1 LGIFSFLRK
10 KTEFFSPEEK
20 QLITEAVQKAEK
32 ETSGEVRVF
41 VENRCRFVD
50 ALDRAVEIFQQL
62 KMEQTKD
69 RNAVLLYVAMKDRQ
83 LAIFGDEGIHQRVGN
98 EYWQKEVRKMIKEF
112 NRSHYAQ
119 GICKCVQEIG
129 NALKTNFP
137 YDANTDKNE
146 LPDDIVFGK

>member
-1 LGIFSFLRK
+1 MGIFSFLRK

-20 QLITEAVQKAEK
+20 QLIIEAVQKAEK

-62 KMEQTKD
+62 KMDQTKE
-69 RNAVLLYVAMKDRQ
+69 RNAVLLYLAMKDRQ
-83 LAIFGDEGIHQRVGN
+83 LAIFGDEGIHQKVGN
-98 EYWQKEVRKMIKEF
+98 DYWEKQVRRMIKEF
-112 NRSHYAQ
+112 NCNNYAT
-119 GICKCVQEIG
+119 GICKCVTEIG

-137 YDANTDKNE
+137 YDASTDKNE
-146 LPDDIVFGK
+146 LPDDIVFGR

>member
-1 LGIFSFLRK
+1 LGIFSFLRR

-20 QLITEAVQKAEK
+20 QLIIEAVQKAEK
-32 ETSGEVRVF
+32 ETSGEIRVF
-41 VENRCRFVD
+41 VEHRCRFVD

-62 KMEQTKD
+62 KMDQTKE

-83 LAIFGDEGIHQRVGN
+83 LAIFGDQGIHDKVGN
-98 EYWQKEVRKMIKEF
+98 EYWEKEVKKMIKEF
-112 NRSHYAQ
+112 NRNNYAM

-129 NALKTNFP
+129 HALKTHFP
-137 YDANTDKNE
+137 YDAGTDKNE

>member
-62 KMEQTKD
+62 KMDQTKE

-83 LAIFGDEGIHQRVGN
+83 LAIYGDEGIHRKVGN
-98 EYWQKEVRKMIKEF
+98 DYWEKNVRRMIKDF
-112 NRSHYAQ
+112 NRNHYAT
-119 GICKCVQEIG
+119 GICKCVTEIG

-146 LPDDIVFGK
+146 LPDDIVFGR